1 MRQIQ
6 SNLGIKFVYHSMIFY
21 NTDMKKTLLFT
32 FLLGAALFTRAQGDY
47 HDLLELIVDE
57 KYERC
62 LLKSMKYIESE
73 KTSKEPLPY
82 LYASMAYFRIS
93 QGDNE
98 TAKTKYPKAFKES
111 IKYLV
116 KHRKKDKE
124 DEFVAEFAEYM
135 SEVRAAIMESAEL
148 EIGNEK
154 YTRSKGLYKYMTDID
169 SEDPGAWIMKGYSEH
184 MMRSKKDASLS
195 WEEAKRIIAER
206 DFESLQDEQKVL
218 LKRAIILTAETLDE
232 TGDRESAKEWL
243 ELGSPMFGE
252 DKEFGVTYRMIVG

>member
-1 MRQIQ
+1 
-6 SNLGIKFVYHSMIFY
+6 MIFY
-21 NTDMKKTLLFT
+21 NTDMKKTLLFA
-32 FLLGAALFTRAQGDY
+32 LILGASLFTQAQGDY

-62 LLKSMKYIESE
+62 LQKSMRYIESE

-82 LYASMAYFRIS
+82 IYASMAYFRIS

-98 TAKTKYPKAFKES
+98 TVKTKYPKAFKNS

-116 KHRKKDKE
+116 KHRKKDKK
-124 DEFVAEFAEYM
+124 DEFVAEFTEYM

-154 YTRSKGLYKYMTDID
+154 YTRAKGMYKYMTNID
-169 SEDPGAWIMKGYSEH
+169 SEDPGAWMMKGYSEH

-195 WEEAKRIIAER
+195 WEEARRILGER
-206 DFESLQDEQKVL
+206 DFDSLQDEQKEL
-218 LKRAIILTAETLDE
+218 LKRSIIITAETLDE
-232 TGDRESAKEWL
+232 TGDRDKAKEWL
-243 ELGSPMFGE
+243 ELGAPMFGE
-252 DKEFGVTYRMIVG
+252 DKEFNVTYRMIVG